1 MGYGSFDVLSGSR
14 IVQRERMSIIELT
27 DEQQMIRDLAR
38 DFAVNEIK
46 PIASELDKEGKFP
59 KDLVKKMADLG
70 FMGIFISE
78 GYGGSGMDT
87 LSYVLALEEICKA
100 CASTGV
106 IMSVNN
112 SLVCE
117 PIYKFG
123 TEEQKKR
130 YLPPL
135 AKGEK
140 LGCFSLS
147 EPAAGS
153 DAGSIKA
160 TAVRDGNHYVIHG
173 TKNWVTN
180 GPEADVIILFASTDI
195 SKMHQG
201 VTVFIVDKEAQGI
214 VVGKVEHKLGIRAS
228 STSQIIFD
236 GCRVPIQNR
245 LGDEGEGF
253 KIAMN
258 TLDGGRIGIGAQ
270 AVGIAQVALEEAVTY
285 SKEREAFSQP
295 ISNFQG
301 IQFMLADMATRIEA
315 ARLLVWQAAIMKDR
329 KMKFTKQAAM
339 AKLFASETAMWVTTK
354 AIQIHGGYGY
364 TTDYPIE
371 RHFRDA
377 KITEIYEGT
386 SEIQRIVIAN
396 QVLKGF

>member
-1 MGYGSFDVLSGSR
+1 
-14 IVQRERMSIIELT
+14 MSIIELT

-160 TAVRDGNHYVIHG
+160 TAVRDGNHYIIHG

-315 ARLLVWQAAIMKDR
+315 ARLLVWQAARMKDR

>member
-1 MGYGSFDVLSGSR
+1 
-14 IVQRERMSIIELT
+14 MSIIEFT
-27 DEQQMIRDLAR
+27 DEQQMIRDVAR
-38 DFAVNEIK
+38 DFADNEIK
-46 PIASELDKEGKFP
+46 PIAVEIDREGRFP
-59 KDLVKKMADLG
+59 AELVKKMGELG
-70 FMGIFISE
+70 FMGIFVPE
-78 GYGGSGMDT
+78 QYGGSGMDT
-87 LSYVLALEEICKA
+87 LTYVLALEEVCRA

-117 PIYKFG
+117 PIYRFG
-123 TEEQKKR
+123 NDEQKKR

-153 DAGSIKA
+153 DAGGLKTTAIKDEKYYA
-160 TAVRDGNHYVIHG
+160 ING

-180 GPEADVIILFASTDI
+180 GPEADVIILFASTDLF
-195 SKMHQG
+195 KKHHG
-201 VTVFIVDKEAQGI
+201 VTAFIVDKETPGI
-214 VVGKVEHKLGIRAS
+214 IVGKIEHKLGIRAS

-236 GCRVPIQNR
+236 DCRVPIENR
-245 LGDEGEGF
+245 LGQEGDGF
-253 KIAMN
+253 KIAMQ
-258 TLDGGRIGIGAQ
+258 TLDGGRIGIGTQ
-270 AVGIAQVALEEAVTY
+270 AVGIAQAALEEAVRY
-285 SKEREAFSQP
+285 SKEREAFNQQ

-301 IQFMLADMATRIEA
+301 IQFMIADMAMRIEA
-315 ARLLVWQAAIMKDR
+315 ARLLVWQAARMKD
-329 KMKFTKQAAM
+329 KKTKFTKQSAM

-364 TTDYPIE
+364 TTDYPAE

-386 SEIQRIVIAN
+386 SEIQRIVIAS
-396 QVLKGF
+396 QVLNEFP

>member
-1 MGYGSFDVLSGSR
+1 
-14 IVQRERMSIIELT
+14 MSIIEFT
-27 DEQQMIRDLAR
+27 DEQKMIRDVAR
-38 DFAVNEIK
+38 DFAENEIK
-46 PIASELDKEGKFP
+46 PIAVELDREGRFP
-59 KDLVKKMADLG
+59 AELVKKMGELG
-70 FMGIFISE
+70 FMGIFVPDQ
-78 GYGGSGMDT
+78 YGGSGMDT
-87 LSYVLALEEICKA
+87 FTYVLALEEICKA

-112 SLVCE
+112 SLVCD

-123 TEEQKKR
+123 DEEQKKR

-147 EPAAGS
+147 EPGSGS
-153 DAGSIKA
+153 DAGGLRT
-160 TAVRDGNHYVIHG
+160 TAVKDGKCYVING

-180 GPEADVIILFASTDI
+180 GPEADVIVLFTSTALPKKH
-195 SKMHQG
+195 SG
-201 VTVFIVDKEAQGI
+201 VTAFIVDKETPGI
-214 VVGKVEHKLGIRAS
+214 IVGKVEHKLGIKGS
-228 STSQIIFD
+228 STSQIIFED
-236 GCRVPIQNR
+236 CRIPVENR
-245 LGDEGEGF
+245 LGQEGDGF
-253 KIAMN
+253 KIAMQ

-270 AVGIAQVALEEAVTY
+270 AVGIAQAALEEAVKY
-285 SKEREAFSQP
+285 SKEREAFNQS

-301 IQFMLADMATRIEA
+301 IQFMIADMATRIEA
-315 ARLLVWQAAIMKDR
+315 ARLLVWQAAIMKDK
-329 KMKFTKQAAM
+329 KMKFSKQSAM

-364 TTDYPIE
+364 TTDYPAE

-396 QVLKGF
+396 SVLKEIS

>member
-1 MGYGSFDVLSGSR
+1 MHWIS
-14 IVQRERMSIIELT
+14 MNMIELT
-27 DEQQMIRDLAR
+27 DEQQMIRDVAR

-46 PIASELDKEGKFP
+46 PFASELDKQGKFP
-59 KDLVKKMADLG
+59 QDLVKKMGDLG
-70 FMGIFISE
+70 FMGIFIPE

-87 LSYVLALEEICKA
+87 MSYVLALEEICKA

-117 PIYKFG
+117 PIYGFG
-123 TEEQKKR
+123 NEEQKKK
-130 YLPPL
+130 YLLPL

-153 DAGSIKA
+153 DAGSIKTA
-160 TAVRDGNHYVIHG
+160 AVRDGKYYVIDG

-180 GPEADVIILFASTDI
+180 GPEADVIILFASIDS
-195 SKMHQG
+195 SKRHHG
-201 VTVFIVDKEAQGI
+201 LTAFIVDKKTQGI
-214 VVGKVEHKLGIRAS
+214 VVGKVEQKLGIRAS

-236 GCRVPIQNR
+236 GCKVPIQNR
-245 LGDEGEGF
+245 LGEEGEGF
-253 KIAMN
+253 KIAMQ
-258 TLDGGRIGIGAQ
+258 TLDGGRIGIGTQ
-270 AVGIAQVALEEAVTY
+270 AVGIAQAAFEETVRY

-295 ISNFQG
+295 ISGFQG

-315 ARLLVWQAAIMKDR
+315 ARLLVWQAARLKDR
-329 KMKFTKQAAM
+329 KMRFTKQAAM
-339 AKLFASETAMWVTTK
+339 AKLFASEAAMWVATK

-364 TTDYPIE
+364 TTDYPVE

-396 QVLKGF
+396 QVLKEFS

>member
-1 MGYGSFDVLSGSR
+1 
-14 IVQRERMSIIELT
+14 
-27 DEQQMIRDLAR
+27 
-38 DFAVNEIK
+38 
-46 PIASELDKEGKFP
+46 
-59 KDLVKKMADLG
+59 
-70 FMGIFISE
+70 
-78 GYGGSGMDT
+78 MDT

-123 TEEQKKR
+123 TEEQKKK

-147 EPAAGS
+147 EPVAGS

-160 TAVRDGNHYVIHG
+160 TAVRDGNHYVING

-180 GPEADVIILFASTDI
+180 GPEADVIILFASTDL
-195 SKMHQG
+195 SKSHHG
-201 VTVFIVDKEAQGI
+201 LTAFIVDKETRGI
-214 VVGKVEHKLGIRAS
+214 IVGKVEHKLGIRAS

-285 SKEREAFSQP
+285 SKEREAFRQP
-295 ISNFQG
+295 ISNLQG

-315 ARLLVWQAAIMKDR
+315 ARLLVWQAARMKDR

-364 TTDYPIE
+364 TTDYPVE

-396 QVLKGF
+396 QVLKEF

>member
-1 MGYGSFDVLSGSR
+1 
-14 IVQRERMSIIELT
+14 MSIIELT
-27 DEQQMIRDLAR
+27 YEQKMIQDVAR
-38 DFAVNEIK
+38 DFAQNEIK
-46 PIASELDKEGKFP
+46 PIAAELDREGRFP
-59 KDLVKKMADLG
+59 AGLVKKMAELG
-70 FMGIFISE
+70 FMGIFVPE
-78 GYGGSGMDT
+78 QYGGSGMDT
-87 LSYVLALEEICKA
+87 LTYVLALEEICRA

-112 SLVCE
+112 SLVCD

-123 TEEQKKR
+123 DEEQKKK
-130 YLPPL
+130 YLYSL

-153 DAGSIKA
+153 DAGGLRTTA
-160 TAVRDGNHYVIHG
+160 TKNGQYYTING

-180 GPEADVIILFASTDI
+180 GPEADVIILFASTDL
-195 SKMHQG
+195 SKKHHG
-201 VTVFIVDKEAQGI
+201 VTAFIVDKETPGI
-214 VVGKVEHKLGIRAS
+214 IVGKIEHKLGIRAS
-228 STSQIIFD
+228 STSQIIFED
-236 GCRVPIQNR
+236 CHVPIENR
-245 LGDEGEGF
+245 LGQEGDGF
-253 KIAMN
+253 KIAMQ

-270 AVGIAQVALEEAVTY
+270 AVGIAQAAFEEAVRY
-285 SKEREAFSQP
+285 SKEREAFNQP
-295 ISNFQG
+295 VSNFQG
-301 IQFMLADMATRIEA
+301 IQFMIADMAMRIEA
-315 ARLLVWQAAIMKDR
+315 ARLLVWQAARTKDKKAR
-329 KMKFTKQAAM
+329 FTKQAAM

-364 TTDYPIE
+364 TTDYPAE

-396 QVLKGF
+396 NVLKEIS

>member
-14 IVQRERMSIIELT
+14 IVQGERMSIIELT

-160 TAVRDGNHYVIHG
+160 TAVRDGNHYIIHG

-315 ARLLVWQAAIMKDR
+315 ARLLVWQAARMKDR

>member
-1 MGYGSFDVLSGSR
+1 
-14 IVQRERMSIIELT
+14 MSIIEFT

-38 DFAVNEIK
+38 DFADNEIK
-46 PIASELDKEGKFP
+46 PIAVEIDREGRFP
-59 KDLVKKMADLG
+59 AELVKKMGELG
-70 FMGIFISE
+70 FMGIFVPE
-78 GYGGSGMDT
+78 QYGGSGMDT
-87 LSYVLALEEICKA
+87 LTYVLALEEVCRA

-117 PIYKFG
+117 PIYRFG
-123 TEEQKKR
+123 NEEQREK

-153 DAGSIKA
+153 DAGGLKT
-160 TAVRDGNHYVIHG
+160 TAIRDEKYYVING
-173 TKNWVTN
+173 TKNWITN
-180 GPEADVIILFASTDI
+180 GPEADVIILFASTDL
-195 SKMHQG
+195 SKKHHG
-201 VTVFIVDKEAQGI
+201 VTAFIVDKETLGI
-214 VVGKVEHKLGIRAS
+214 IVGKIEHKLGIRAS
-228 STSQIIFD
+228 STSQIIFED
-236 GCRVPIQNR
+236 CRVPIENR
-245 LGDEGEGF
+245 LGQEGDGF
-253 KIAMN
+253 KIAMQ

-270 AVGIAQVALEEAVTY
+270 AVGIAQAALEEAVRY
-285 SKEREAFSQP
+285 SKEREAFNQQ

-301 IQFMLADMATRIEA
+301 IQFMIADMAMRIEA
-315 ARLLVWQAAIMKDR
+315 ARLLVWQAARMKD
-329 KMKFTKQAAM
+329 KKTKFTKQSAM

-364 TTDYPIE
+364 TTDYPAE

-396 QVLKGF
+396 NVLKEIS